1 MNWKSE
7 VITMSKLNE
16 DSLKYII
23 ARLVENANDAVEE
36 SEKDKS
42 DAFNQGRRLAYY
54 EMLDILKNEL
64 DVRDAD
70 LKELGLDFDVNKIA

>member
-1 MNWKSE
+1 
-7 VITMSKLNE
+7 MSKLNE

-54 EMLDILKNEL
+54 EMLDVLKNEL

>member
-1 MNWKSE
+1 
-7 VITMSKLNE
+7 MSKLNE

-70 LKELGLDFDVNKIA
+70 LKELGLDFDVNKIV

>member
-1 MNWKSE
+1 M
-7 VITMSKLNE
+7 MSKISE
-16 DSLKYII
+16 ESLKYII
-23 ARLVENANDAVEE
+23 ARLVDNANEAVEE

-42 DAFNQGRRLAYY
+42 DLFNQGHRLAYY
-54 EMLDILKNEL
+54 EMLDILKSEL

>member
-1 MNWKSE
+1 
-7 VITMSKLNE
+7 MSKLSE
-16 DSLKYII
+16 ESLKYII
-23 ARLVENANDAVEE
+23 ARLVDNANEAVEE

-54 EMLDILKNEL
+54 EMLDILKGEL

>member
-1 MNWKSE
+1 M
-7 VITMSKLNE
+7 MSKISE
-16 DSLKYII
+16 ESLKYII
-23 ARLVENANDAVEE
+23 ARLVDNANEAVEE

-42 DAFNQGRRLAYY
+42 DLFNQGRRLAYS
-54 EMLDILKNEL
+54 EMLDILKSEL

>member
-1 MNWKSE
+1 MG
-7 VITMSKLNE
+7 KLNE

-23 ARLVENANDAVEE
+23 ARLVENANDALEE

-70 LKELGLDFDVNKIA
+70 LNELGLNFDVNKIA

>member
-1 MNWKSE
+1 M
-7 VITMSKLNE
+7 MSKLSE

-23 ARLVENANDAVEE
+23 ARLVDNANEAVEE

-42 DAFNQGRRLAYY
+42 DVFNQGRRLAYY
-54 EMLDILKNEL
+54 EVLDILKSEL

-70 LKELGLDFDVNKIA
+70 LKALGLDFDVNRIA

>member
-1 MNWKSE
+1 
-7 VITMSKLNE
+7 MSKLNE

-36 SEKDKS
+36 SEKNKS